1 MGCYTCHKI
10 IVDGKAD
17 EAIIEELRHSCE
29 QAEFALK
36 PDGTC
41 AQESKWYDADEH
53 LKAFSLKHPEKVFCL
68 HGEGEEPADIWNTY
82 YKNGKMQHCPAIIT
96 FESYDENK
104 LK

>member
-1 MGCYTCHKI
+1 MGYYTRYTLTA
-10 IVDGKAD
+10 DGKAD
-17 EAIIEELRHSCE
+17 EIIIEELRHLCE
-29 QAEFALK
+29 QAEFALE

-53 LKAFSLKHPEKVFCL
+53 LAIFSKKYPEKVFCL
-68 HGEGEEPADIWNTY
+68 HGEGEEPLDVWKTY

-96 FESYDENK
+96 FEQFDENK